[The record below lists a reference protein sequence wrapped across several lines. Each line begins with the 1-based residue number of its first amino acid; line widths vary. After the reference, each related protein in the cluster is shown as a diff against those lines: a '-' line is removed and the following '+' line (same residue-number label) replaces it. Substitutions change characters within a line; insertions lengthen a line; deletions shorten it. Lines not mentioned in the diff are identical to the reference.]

1 VSRSMRAVVAI
12 VGASCVTLVSFSR
25 ASAQS
30 DGDSRLGRLDPTTRV
45 AVAAVVDSAKKTRL
59 PTEPL
64 VDKAL
69 EGAQRGAD
77 GGRIV
82 TAVKGLYAELR
93 TARAALGSG
102 ASADEISAGANALHA
117 GVPMRYLAQ
126 LRSAS
131 QHAGR
136 PRATL
141 PLAVTTDLVGR
152 GVPAATATEVVLSLA
167 RAGLRDADYSVFQRN
182 VRLDIEHG
190 ADAAAAAQ
198 TRARGAAVRGG
209 RASP

>member
-1 VSRSMRAVVAI
+1 MRAVVVI
-12 VGASCVTLVSFSR
+12 VGASCVILVSFSR
-25 ASAQS
+25 ASAQG

-77 GGRIV
+77 GVRIV
-82 TAVKGLYAELR
+82 TAVRGLYAELR

-102 ASADEISAGANALHA
+102 ASADEINAGANALHA

-131 QHAGR
+131 QRSGR

-141 PLAVTTDLVGR
+141 PLAVTTALVGR

-190 ADAAAAAQ
+190 GDAAAAAQ
-198 TRARGAAVRGG
+198 TRARGAALHGG
-209 RASP
+209 